1 MAISSKRKKNYGD
14 LKQHLKNVQVCPLC
28 KERIEIGIEMDTLK
42 ELSEY
47 EKFPYPH
54 IHLHGNPLH
63 AMLCYIDKHLN
74 VRSIGLIKSIEISRN
89 FDTFKQFMI
98 KWSNPY

>member
-1 MAISSKRKKNYGD
+1 MAISSKRKRNYGD
-14 LKQHLKNVQVCPLC
+14 LKQNVKNIQVCPLC
-28 KERIEIGIEMDTLK
+28 KEKFEIGIEASTLK

-47 EKFPYPH
+47 GKFPYPH

-74 VRSIGLIKSIEISRN
+74 VRGVGVINSIEISRN
-89 FDTFKQFMI
+89 FDTFQQLMI
-98 KWSNPY
+98 KWSNPF